1 MGFFKGH
8 NTTIRSNK
16 ISDFSVG
23 TAEYGSPVMEIL
35 GTTRVTGNVIYYDDF
50 TAHEHR
56 ETQRSGKG
64 GRSKTTTITY
74 TYTVACIMGLCEGE
88 ISGIGKIWKD
98 KDVYIYPNSS
108 LGLTAFVGSANQ
120 KPWAYLTSKHPDK
133 ALSYNGL
140 AYVAG
145 VIDLGDSASFP
156 NYNFEVKGKLLDTG
170 DGIDVNP
177 ADYIRFVLDKVGLG
191 NVQIDG
197 LDNYRSYCRNADML
211 ISTPSDETSAKS
223 AREIINEIA
232 TITNAYMFWSNDRFK
247 IVPLEDRP
255 VGGWMPNKT
264 ITYDLTSDDF
274 LPQDNGAL
282 VTYARKDSSE
292 VYNQFPVEFLS
303 RDNAYE
309 TETVAY
315 ELTDD
320 IKKYGLRQSDTIQ
333 AHYLY
338 KKSRAVRLAEQ
349 LARNAKYGRNQY
361 TFKLDWAFCRLEVGD
376 LVTLTDETCGLDHQ
390 PAIINSVTEDA
401 DGCDR
406 SKV

>member
-170 DGIDVNP
+170 DGIDDV
-177 ADYIRFVLDKVGLG
+177 R
-191 NVQIDG
+191 
-197 LDNYRSYCRNADML
+197 
-211 ISTPSDETSAKS
+211 
-223 AREIINEIA
+223 
-232 TITNAYMFWSNDRFK
+232 
-247 IVPLEDRP
+247 
-255 VGGWMPNKT
+255 
-264 ITYDLTSDDF
+264 
-274 LPQDNGAL
+274 
-282 VTYARKDSSE
+282 
-292 VYNQFPVEFLS
+292 
-303 RDNAYE
+303 
-309 TETVAY
+309 
-315 ELTDD
+315 
-320 IKKYGLRQSDTIQ
+320 
-333 AHYLY
+333 
-338 KKSRAVRLAEQ
+338 KSRQWPMLSVCPLQHSRR
-349 LARNAKYGRNQY
+349 RNSH
-361 TFKLDWAFCRLEVGD
+361 L
-376 LVTLTDETCGLDHQ
+376 
-390 PAIINSVTEDA
+390 P
-401 DGCDR
+401 
-406 SKV
+406 